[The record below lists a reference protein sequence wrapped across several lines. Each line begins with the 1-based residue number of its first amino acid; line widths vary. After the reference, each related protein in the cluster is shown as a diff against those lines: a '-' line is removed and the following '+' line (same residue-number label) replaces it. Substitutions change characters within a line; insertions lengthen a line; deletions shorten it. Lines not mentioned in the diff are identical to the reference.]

1 MNTFAEKDVGAAW
14 RHGVLSRYARTE
26 DDNSTFES
34 SRFSPSACGVRAT
47 RDRTLLMTTDC
58 FKSRIRDLISH
69 SWHLILFHH
78 VTMLTLMHLPAM
90 KI

>member
-14 RHGVLSRYARTE
+14 RLGVLSRYARTD

-47 RDRTLLMTTDC
+47 RDRTLLMT
-58 FKSRIRDLISH
+58 FASQVGFGILNHIRGI
-69 SWHLILFHH
+69 
-78 VTMLTLMHLPAM
+78 
-90 KI
+90 

>member
-14 RHGVLSRYARTE
+14 GLGVLSRYARTE

-47 RDRTLLMTTDC
+47 RDRPLLH
-58 FKSRIRDLISH
+58 K
-69 SWHLILFHH
+69 
-78 VTMLTLMHLPAM
+78 
-90 KI
+90 